1 MISSKKENLVWI
13 FDFVGQKKADCF
25 QRPFPSEKYNRAIRS
40 FSLNTN
46 ICSKNNGH
54 KHRVLFPWSLVHILK
69 FLLKIRACFLN
80 PVPFSRQQY
89 LQCLQTS
96 FIAIYNLQIVHLYL
110 QLNEA
115 QRNERGNK

>member
-13 FDFVGQKKADCF
+13 FDFVGQKEADCF
-25 QRPFPSEKYNRAIRS
+25 QRPFPSEKYNRAIK
-40 FSLNTN
+40 SLF
-46 ICSKNNGH
+46 SKNNGH

-89 LQCLQTS
+89 
-96 FIAIYNLQIVHLYL
+96 
-110 QLNEA
+110 
-115 QRNERGNK
+115 